1 MRIAAV
7 LVPIIVLS
15 VPLHPQVSLKSDEIV
30 QNTYRLDIVNE
41 VRYDFRTHGQE
52 TAVQFNGYFD
62 ESKGGKYLLPQQDLF
77 IAIPPNTDP
86 EIVFSVTQTS
96 RIKARPEIN
105 PVEQRN
111 SDSSFVY
118 ARDPAPQ
125 EEAVQSLF
133 AKKGYLW
140 IGENYCLHLQVH
152 PYSYDDVS
160 NSVTEV
166 KEYRVEL
173 RFRFGLPAATAI
185 RPRKEHDAILNSVY
199 AETVKGKRTD
209 RRISRNDD
217 WIDYTK
223 TYLKIGTAKDA
234 IYRLSYNDLNSAG
247 IPINAISPKTLK
259 LLCRGKEIRIFVKG
273 ENDNSFDPVDYIEFI
288 GKRNYGGKYR
298 EVAQYGLR
306 YNDYLDRYSDTT
318 IYWLTWGGEAGARA
332 DSTLSFSGS
341 TPSVVNYYDELIH
354 SEQDLYYDFSEGG
367 GQLRREMPDIF
378 ENETWNEGRISVGT
392 RNFNFAVSD
401 LFPVKPAR
409 AFVKQQSYSSDINL
423 NAHKAGLSINSSP
436 TVYDSGFINKYEV
449 KVLHA
454 DFTSSDLHNGTNT
467 LSIYSYP
474 TANTV
479 NQMIGDWYEVEYP
492 RYLRTS
498 NDSLSFSFRNLTNPM
513 PGQLKISGVQ
523 SNIISLYKLSSGEQA
538 TRITNYSRSTDT
550 VSFFDTIHLND
561 KYFLIAENNIPSPII
576 YYKKQFV
583 NLRNPQNKADYIL
596 ITHPQLMQTAQN
608 YISFIA
614 STYGISTK
622 LVNVFDIYD
631 EFNYGFL
638 APEPIREFLKAANAL
653 WLSPQ
658 PKSVFL
664 VGRAAYDFYGN
675 KTKYFGAPARPNFVP
690 SYGDPVSD
698 TWFVIWDTTGASI
711 PQMAIGRLPVR
722 TIDEFQF
729 YFEKHKKYVVQP
741 YNDWN
746 KKYLFFSG
754 GNFTDT
760 SQLSRLRSVNDEIV
774 ASFVKPPP
782 VGGIAHH
789 FFKTANP
796 VTNFGPYAPSEI
808 TSAIEDG
815 AVFISY
821 IGHSGTETWDN
832 SITDPAQLNNTQNR
846 SPLISDFGCS
856 TAKCAE
862 PDVTS
867 FSELFV
873 NGLSGQAIAYIGN
886 TSLGFE
892 LTAVTF
898 PRIFYGTI
906 LKDSV
911 YNLGEAHRIAKTKF
925 LAQYGASDY
934 FKLFS
939 LTNTLIGD
947 PIISL
952 PIPKKPNLVINAH
965 SVEPLPS
972 NVNDISDSLLVK
984 FSYFNWGKVPAD
996 SFSLR
1001 VTDHY
1006 NGTDIYQSLVRRKM
1020 PAFVDTIT
1028 SHIPIKNKTGAH
1040 AVRIELD
1047 YLQSI
1052 DEITK
1057 ADNSFTLE
1065 FNVASTAVRALNAYP
1080 TQNQIE
1086 REIRYLNPSFNAGA
1100 NNVIIE
1106 VSKVNDFSNSIL
1118 TTIPMD
1124 TFYTRFQVD
1133 TSYKGSRIWLRSR
1146 MEGSS
1151 LFGVAQSY
1159 YVGNAGKY
1167 LLVDSTSF
1175 STAAYSKLKYS
1186 ANKVSLDTSTVT
1198 FSAISAGATGGSLAV
1213 ISENNQNYIPEN
1225 TLKGHHVC
1233 VFDGASYQFVQY
1245 RRFNIFDEG
1254 LPTTQKY
1261 IDFLDSLDNN
1271 SLVVIAI
1278 SNEGSGNLTN
1288 ELKTRIKT
1296 LGSKYIDSVGF
1307 TNAWAII
1314 GRKGSTP
1321 GTVPE
1326 KYSNVFDARVQID
1339 TSIIIPNS
1347 TGRLVTSVIGPAT
1360 QWKSAD
1366 ILYSHPGTSEIKF
1379 RPLGVKKDGSVDTL
1393 NFVSVTGTNADLSLI
1408 NASVYP
1414 KIQILA
1420 DYRAAL
1426 DGTTPTLSQ
1435 MGVNYVGVPELGTN
1449 YQVVQANKIAVGT
1462 NRLSR
1467 GSSISSTD
1475 SILQGELL
1483 GVKARVYNVGE
1494 SKAESV
1500 KVKANVA
1507 WPNNDVEEL
1516 GILTI
1521 DSIPPLSFK
1530 EVSFTYNSAAG
1541 FGKRTF
1547 QLYIDPENKIQE
1559 LYRDNNYYPIPFTVL
1574 RDSLRPQLVDVYF
1587 DGNHIQNGEYV
1598 SANPT
1603 IDINVRD
1610 DGALPILDT
1619 ATVSI
1624 SLDEKRV
1631 YYNLNS
1637 VLSLVPGSTTKEMT
1651 VRFRPALNK
1660 GEHQLGLSV
1669 KDRSGN
1675 SFDSTEHV
1683 ITFSVDPQLKVE
1695 ELFNYPNPF
1704 ATQTYFAFKLTQV
1717 PEELQIKIYT
1727 VAGRLIKAIT
1737 LTRAEL
1743 VFGFNKVYWDGR
1755 DGDGDDIAN
1764 GIYLYRLIVK
1774 GANQQ
1779 IAITQKLVKMR

>member
-1 MRIAAV
+1 M
-7 LVPIIVLS
+7 
-15 VPLHPQVSLKSDEIV
+15 
-30 QNTYRLDIVNE
+30 YRLDIVNE
-41 VRYDFRTHGQE
+41 ARYELRTYGQA
-52 TAVQFNGYFD
+52 TTIQFNGYSD
-62 ESKGGKYLLPQQDLF
+62 ESKEGKYILPQQDLF

-86 EIVFSVTQTS
+86 EIVFNATQTN

-105 PVEQRN
+105 PIVQRN
-111 SDSSFVY
+111 SDSSLLYV
-118 ARDPAPQ
+118 RAPVPQ
-125 EEAVQSLF
+125 KAAEQSLF
-133 AKKGYLW
+133 AKKGYVW
-140 IGENYCLHLQVH
+140 IGDYYCLHLQVH
-152 PYSYDDVS
+152 PYSYDDLS

-173 RFRFGLPAATAI
+173 RFRFRLPAATNI
-185 RPRKEHDAILNSVY
+185 RPRKEQNSVLNSVY
-199 AETVKGKRTD
+199 SETVKGKRTD

-234 IYRLSYNDLNSAG
+234 IYRISYSDLNAAG
-247 IPINAISPKTLK
+247 IPLNAVNPKTLR
-259 LLCRGKEIRIFVKG
+259 LLCRGKENAIFVQG
-273 ENDNSFDPVDYIEFI
+273 ENDSTFDPGDYIEFI
-288 GKRNYGGKYR
+288 GQRNYGGKYR
-298 EVAQYGLR
+298 EVAQFGSP

-318 IYWLTWGGEAGARA
+318 IYWLTWGGETGARV
-332 DSTLSFSGS
+332 DSTLSFDGS
-341 TPSVVNYYDELIH
+341 APSAVNYYDELIH
-354 SEQDLYYDFSEGG
+354 SEQDLYYDYSDGG
-367 GQLRREMPDIF
+367 GVVRREMPDIF

-392 RNFNFAVSD
+392 RNFNFVISD
-401 LFPVKPAR
+401 LYPLKLAR

-423 NAHKAGLSINSSP
+423 NAHRAGLSINSNT

-454 DFTSSDLHNGTNT
+454 DFTSSDLHNGTNS
-467 LSIYSYP
+467 LFIYSYP
-474 TANTV
+474 TANSV

-492 RYLRTS
+492 RYLKAT
-498 NDSLSFSFRNLTNPM
+498 NDSLSFSFRSLTNPT

-523 SNIISLYKLSSGEQA
+523 SNAISLYKLSSGSQT
-538 TRITNYSRSTDT
+538 TRITNYSRSADT

-561 KYFLIAENNIPSPII
+561 KYFLIAENRILPPII
-576 YYKKQFV
+576 YNKKQFV
-583 NLRNPQNKADYIL
+583 NLRNPQNRADYIL

-608 YISFIA
+608 YISFIGL
-614 STYGISTK
+614 TYGISTK

-638 APEPIREFLKAANAL
+638 APEPIREFLKATNSL
-653 WLSPQ
+653 WLPPQ
-658 PKSVFL
+658 PKNVFL

-675 KTKYFGAPARPNFVP
+675 KTKYFGAPAQPNFVP

-711 PQMAIGRLPVR
+711 PQMDIGRLPVR
-722 TIDEFQF
+722 SVDEFQS
-729 YFEKHKKYVVQP
+729 YFEKHKKYIAQS
-741 YNDWN
+741 YDEWN

-760 SQLSRLRSVNDEIV
+760 SQMGRLRSVNDEIV

-808 TSAIEDG
+808 TSAIEEG

-846 SPLISDFGCS
+846 FPLISDFGCS

-873 NGLSGQAIAYIGN
+873 SGLSGQAIAYIAN
-886 TSLGFE
+886 SSLGFE
-892 LTAVTF
+892 TTAETF
-898 PRIFYGTI
+898 PRLFYGTI

-911 YNLGEAHRIAKTKF
+911 HNLGEAHRIAKTKF
-925 LAQYGASDY
+925 LAQYGASDL

-952 PIPKKPNLVINAH
+952 PIPKKPNLVITAH
-965 SVEPLPS
+965 SIEPLPS
-972 NVNDISDSLLVK
+972 NVNDLSDSLLVK

-996 SFSLR
+996 SFGLR
-1001 VTDHY
+1001 LTDHY
-1006 NGTDIYQSLVRRKM
+1006 NGIDIYQSTLRRKV
-1020 PAFVDTIT
+1020 PAFADTIT
-1028 SHIPIKNKTGAH
+1028 SHIPIKNRTGAH
-1040 AVRIELD
+1040 ALRIELD

-1065 FNVASTAVRALNAYP
+1065 FNVASTAVRAMSAYP
-1080 TQNQIE
+1080 VQNQIQK
-1086 REIRYLNPSFNAGA
+1086 EIRYLNPSLNAGTS
-1100 NNVIIE
+1100 NVIIE
-1106 VSKVNDFSNSIL
+1106 LSKKDDFSNSVL
-1118 TTIPMD
+1118 TTIQID
-1124 TFYTRFQVD
+1124 TFYTRFPID

-1151 LFGVAQSY
+1151 SFGVAQSY
-1159 YVGNAGKY
+1159 YVGNGGKY
-1167 LLVDSTSF
+1167 LLIDGTSF

-1186 ANKVSLDTSTVT
+1186 ANNVALDTSIVT
-1198 FSAISAGATGGSLAV
+1198 FSAISAGVNGGNTAV
-1213 ISENNQNYIPEN
+1213 ISKNNQNYIPEN

-1233 VFDGASYQFVQY
+1233 VFDGATFQFIEY
-1245 RRFNIFDEG
+1245 RRFNIFDDG
-1254 LPTTQKY
+1254 LPATQNY
-1261 IDFLDSLDNN
+1261 INFLDSLNNN

-1288 ELKTRIKT
+1288 ELKARIKA

-1314 GRKGSTP
+1314 GRKGSAP
-1321 GTVPE
+1321 GSVPE
-1326 KYSNVFDARVQID
+1326 KYSSAFDARVQID
-1339 TSIIIPNS
+1339 TSIIVPNS
-1347 TGRLVTSVIGPAT
+1347 SGRLVTSVIGPAT
-1360 QWKSAD
+1360 QWRSAD
-1366 ILYSHPGTSEIKF
+1366 LLYALPGTSEIKF
-1379 RPLGVKKDGSVDTL
+1379 RPLGIKKNGSVDTL
-1393 NFVSVTGTNADLSLI
+1393 NYLSVFGTSADISFI
-1408 NASVYP
+1408 DATIYP

-1420 DYRAAL
+1420 DYNAAS
-1426 DGTTPTLSQ
+1426 DGTSPSLSQ
-1435 MGVNYVGVPELGTN
+1435 VGVNYVGVPELGTN
-1449 YQVVQANKIAVGT
+1449 YQVVQTNKIEAAT
-1462 NRLSR
+1462 NRLSKR
-1467 GSSISSTD
+1467 SAISSTD

-1516 GILTI
+1516 GTLTI
-1521 DSIPPLSFK
+1521 DSIPPLSYR
-1530 EVSFTYNSAAG
+1530 EVSFTYNSSAG
-1541 FGKRTF
+1541 FGNRTF

-1559 LYRDNNYYPIPFTVL
+1559 LYKDNNYYPIPFVVL
-1574 RDSLRPQLVDVYF
+1574 RDSLRPQLVDVFF
-1587 DGNHIQNGEYV
+1587 DGNHIQNGDYV
-1598 SANPT
+1598 SASPT

-1631 YYNLNS
+1631 YYNLNTA
-1637 VLSLVPGSTTKEMT
+1637 LSLVPGSTTKEMT
-1651 VRFRPALNK
+1651 VRFRPALDK

-1675 SFDSTEHV
+1675 FFDSTEHV

-1727 VAGRLIKAIT
+1727 VAGRLIKAIK
-1737 LTRAEL
+1737 LSSAEL
-1743 VFGFNKVYWDGR
+1743 VFGFNKIYWDGR

-1764 GIYLYRLIVK
+1764 GVYLYRLIAK

-1779 IAITQKLVKMR
+1779 IALTQKLVKMR